1 LLTTIVALW
10 VGCSLIYCVL
20 MIVAALRYRPQTQP
34 APPREPAVS
43 ISVLKPLAGM
53 DDGLR
58 ENLMSFFEQD
68 YPRFEIIFAVR
79 HEHDRAHALV
89 VSLMKQ
95 YPTVNSRILVTGE
108 PPYPNAKVYSLS
120 LMTAAAG
127 HELLV
132 MSDSDIRVSKSFL
145 RGISAEWE
153 SRHYD
158 IATCPYRAVPG
169 STIWSRLEA
178 IGMNT
183 EFWGGVLVAKL
194 VEGVRFTIGPTV
206 VAHRKVLDAIPWPTL
221 SGYLAEDFVL
231 GQRAAELGFRVDL
244 SQQVVEHR
252 LNGDSMQKNLA
263 HRLRW
268 ARSTRRSRPA
278 GYIGQLF
285 TYPLPTAL
293 ILMAVHPAAWPLLAA
308 TAVFRAVAAHSVSHG
323 VLNAKLDLRSWLL
336 IPIQDILGFVFWVAG
351 FSGNHIDWR
360 GHRYR
365 LHRDGTFELVS

>member
-1 LLTTIVALW
+1 
-10 VGCSLIYCVL
+10 
-20 MIVAALRYRPQTQP
+20 
-34 APPREPAVS
+34 
-43 ISVLKPLAGM
+43 M

-58 ENLMSFFEQD
+58 ENLVSFFEQD

-79 HEHDRAHALV
+79 HEYDQAHELV

-95 YPTVNSRILVTGE
+95 YPTVKSRILITGD

-120 LMTAAAG
+120 LMTAASVYD
-127 HELLV
+127 LLV
-132 MSDSDIRVSKSFL
+132 MSDSDIRVSKGFL
-145 RGISAEWE
+145 RGISVEWE
-153 SRHYD
+153 SGRYD

-169 STIWSRLEA
+169 NTIWSRLEA

-194 VEGVRFTIGPTV
+194 MEGVRFTIGPTV

-231 GQRAAELGFRVDL
+231 GQRAADLGFRVDL

-252 LNGDSMQKNLA
+252 LNGESMQKNLA

-278 GYIGQLF
+278 GYVGQLF

-293 ILMAVHPAAWPLLAA
+293 ILVAFHHAAWPLLAGTIA
-308 TAVFRAVAAHSVSHG
+308 IRAFAAHAVSRL
-323 VLNAKLDLRSWLL
+323 VLNCKLSLHSWLL
-336 IPIQDILGFVFWVAG
+336 APLQDILGFVFWVAG

-360 GHRYR
+360 GRRYR
-365 LHRDGTFELVS
+365 LNRDGTFELVG